1 MIADHHSDNYRP
13 IAWWG
18 QIPVYASTILV
29 AVYVVAMLAVTL
41 AVASGAGGF
50 VDWLAFNPAAVME
63 GFQIWRVFSYPLIN
77 PEQMNFFGYIWF
89 VVQMYLLYV
98 FGQEVEKFIGRRGF
112 LLLYSFL
119 LLSIPLT
126 LLVLNVFNYQQTYA
140 GSQSLNFAM
149 FIAFAT
155 IYPRAQIFFQ
165 FEARWVALVLVIIA
179 SLSYLAS
186 NFWGGLAVLWVV
198 TGLTVVLLKKAGIG
212 GGFDGFGDAFQKI
225 APKPKPTTTRRRAS
239 SRRRKASPQPEP
251 EVDFH
256 ESIDPLLEKIS
267 QHGVSS
273 LTKAER
279 ERLEKARNQLMSKDK
294 SS

>member
-13 IAWWG
+13 MGWWG
-18 QIPVYASTILV
+18 QIPVYTSTLLV
-29 AVYVVAMLAVTL
+29 AVYVGAMLLLTL
-41 AVASGAGGF
+41 ARATGAEGF
-50 VDWLAFNPAAVME
+50 VAALIFDPVAVME
-63 GFQIWRVFSYPLIN
+63 GFQIWRVFTYPLVN
-77 PEQMNFFGYIWF
+77 PPSVDFLGYLWF
-89 VVQMYLLYV
+89 AVQMYLLYV
-98 FGQEVEKFIGRRGF
+98 FRQEVEKFIGRKGF
-112 LLLYSFL
+112 ILLYSFL

-126 LLVLNVFNYQQTYA
+126 LLVLNVFNYSSIYV
-140 GSQSLNFAM
+140 GSQALNFAM

-165 FEARWVALVLVIIA
+165 FEARWVALVLVLIS

-186 NFWGGLAVLWVV
+186 NAWSGLAVLWVAC
-198 TGLTVVLLKKAGIG
+198 GLTVLLLRRAGVG
-212 GGFDGFGDAFQKI
+212 GGFDGFGEALQKI
-225 APKPKPTTTRRRAS
+225 RPKPSSPAPRRRAL
-239 SRRRKASPQPEP
+239 RKEIEAKQAER

-279 ERLEKARNQLMSKDK
+279 ERLEKARHQLMSKDK
-294 SS
+294 SA